1 VAPVD
6 PVAPVGAVPP
16 EVLDVLAVMNDRAAL
31 VATVP
36 TESVTVTT
44 NECCPSAH
52 WEVSATKRMWSPR
65 VLVQHPG
72 PAEVALA

>member
-1 VAPVD
+1 
-6 PVAPVGAVPP
+6 
-16 EVLDVLAVMNDRAAL
+16 MNDNGAL

-44 NECCPSAH
+44 NDCCPSAH
-52 WEVSATKRMWSPR
+52 VEVSATKRMWSPR

-72 PAEVALA
+72 PAGASLA

>member
-1 VAPVD
+1 MAPVEPVPPVE
-6 PVAPVGAVPP
+6 PVAPTAPD
-16 EVLDVLAVMNDRAAL
+16 ELAVMNDSGAL

-44 NECCPSAH
+44 KECCPSAH
-52 WEVSATKRMWSPR
+52 LEVSATKRMWSPR

-72 PAEVALA
+72 PAGASLA

>member
-6 PVAPVGAVPP
+6 PVDPVAPAVP
-16 EVLDVLAVMNDRAAL
+16 EELAVMNDNGAL

-44 NECCPSAH
+44 NDCCPSAH
-52 WEVSATKRMWSPR
+52 VEVSATKRMWSPR

-72 PAEVALA
+72 PAGASLA